1 MTLLVITSI
10 SMVLAVIMSVVA
22 WRSSHEERR
31 RSEARIAVLA
41 AEIHDEPAVSAEA
54 VRSSRDLFAVHASA
68 RKGFRVAVVAA
79 GGLFVCASAA
89 ALAVVSSNAS
99 TGTPTRAAAGVE
111 RRISHADPPTAA
123 PIELV
128 ALEYDREGDHLTV
141 RGVVRNPSTG
151 VVLEHLTAVVL
162 LFKEDGG
169 FLTSGRATVE
179 SSALGP
185 GGETTFAVTV
195 PGATGV
201 GRYRV
206 SFRTDER
213 VVPHIDRRSKT

>member
-1 MTLLVITSI
+1 MTLLLITSI

-22 WRSSHEERR
+22 WRSSREERR

-41 AEIHDEPAVSAEA
+41 AEIHDEPVISAAA
-54 VRSSRDLFAVHASA
+54 VRSSGELFAGQVSA
-68 RKGFRVAVVAA
+68 RKGFRFAVVAA
-79 GGLFVCASAA
+79 GGLFVCGVAA
-89 ALAVVSSNAS
+89 ALAVVTSSAS
-99 TGTPTRAAAGVE
+99 TGTSTRASVGVE
-111 RRISHADPPTAA
+111 RGTDHADSPIAA

-128 ALEYDREGDHLTV
+128 ALGYEREGDHLTI

-151 VVLEHLTAVVL
+151 AVLERVTAVVL
-162 LFKEDGG
+162 LFREDGG

-195 PGATGV
+195 PGANGV

-213 VVPHIDRRSKT
+213 VVPHIDRRSRT